1 MATVHATMQLPPDEA
16 STAIRRQAAALGYA
30 LAEGQSGPRLFVF
43 TKGVTLFSWGSKL
56 TVKVESQKKNGSH
69 LTITTDE
76 SFAISDW
83 GRGRR
88 AALKLL
94 DPIGAREV

>member
-1 MATVHATMQLPPDEA
+1 MATVHAKIDMPPDEA

-30 LAEGQSGPRLFVF
+30 LAEGQSAPGLWVF

-56 TVKVESQKKNGSH
+56 TVKVESEKKNGSH
-69 LTITTDE
+69 LTVTTDE
-76 SFAISDW
+76 KFAISDW
-83 GRGRR
+83 GRGKR

>member
-1 MATVHATMQLPPDEA
+1 MATVHAKMDRPPDEA

-30 LAEGQSGPRLFVF
+30 LAEGQSGPGLFVF
-43 TKGVTLFSWGSKL
+43 TKGVTLFSLGSKL
-56 TVKVESQKKNGSH
+56 TVKVEPEKKNGTY
-69 LTITTDE
+69 LTVTTDE

-94 DPIGAREV
+94 DPVGAREV

>member
-1 MATVHATMQLPPDEA
+1 MATVHAKMDMPPDEA
-16 STAIRRQAAALGYA
+16 STAVRRQAAALGYA
-30 LAEGQSGPRLFVF
+30 LAEGQSGPGLFVF

-56 TVKVESQKKNGSH
+56 IVKIEPVKKNGTH

-88 AALKLL
+88 AALRLL